1 VKKRRVIAALLLF
14 FVLSKVATAFVGVP
28 LLFAAP
34 VFEAAGTTFATW
46 AALAAGVGATLFS
59 VKLQD
64 DSGNE
69 FLRVRLNPN
78 SPAYVPS
85 GWTGGAHA
93 YDDAVPPGTSGAVT
107 VYGIPYFGTTGF
119 ATAQLAADDG
129 CAKIN
134 QSFGPGTCDSG
145 SPSYSV
151 NGSAGCSVGNPCFT
165 FCQTYQGNQ
174 TCDHVYTPMST
185 SQVCPA
191 GYSVSG
197 AACTLTTPAAVPY
210 PPDSRCGLKFSA
222 GVMSYDSRD
231 PDCASPGGTSPSVG
245 QVNLSS
251 DGKTLNVT
259 NTAGTQRVQ
268 VAVQTDGSVK
278 ITTWTPSSTDPTT
291 TSIQTATVSNPAST
305 PTVTTTQQA
314 TTNSVGT
321 PAFTQTPTPTTSN
334 DKPITFPDDYSRE
347 ATQISVLGKVTAID
361 SKLADIKTQLTTDGH
376 SPDDPVAK
384 TQTDIEGVF
393 FSDTFTALKAWQ
405 LPARSASCPTM
416 TISFLGN
423 SYTMNSHC
431 PILES
436 NRAVLSAVMLVCYT
450 VIALFNFLTPKDYN
464 QFFQKLR
471 ENDLDGFRSKLE
483 VALSKVKGS

>member
-1 VKKRRVIAALLLF
+1 MRKRRVIAALLLF

-28 LLFAAP
+28 LLFAPP
-34 VFEAAGTTFATW
+34 VIEAVGGTFATW
-46 AALAAGVGATLFS
+46 AALAAGVGATLYS
-59 VKLQD
+59 VKLKD

-78 SPAYVPS
+78 SPAEVPVNWS
-85 GWTGGAHA
+85 AGTHA
-93 YDDAVPPGTSGAVT
+93 YDDPVPPGSTGSV
-107 VYGIPYFGTTGF
+107 PSFQSSYFGGPLF
-119 ATAQLAADDG
+119 GTAQQAADYACG
-129 CAKIN
+129 QVNAA
-134 QSFGPGTCDSG
+134 FGPGTCDSG
-145 SPSYSV
+145 LASYSE
-151 NGSAGCSVGNPCFT
+151 SAGGCSSGSPCFT

-174 TCDHVYTPMST
+174 TCGHVHSPIGVGAM
-185 SQVCPA
+185 CPG
-191 GYSVSG
+191 GYSPSG
-197 AACTLTTPAAVPY
+197 ASCVLTTPTAVPY
-210 PPDSRCGLKFSA
+210 PPNNRCGLKFA
-222 GVMSYDSRD
+222 GGVMSYDSRD
-231 PDCASPGGTSPSVG
+231 PDCGSPSGTSPAVG

-251 DGKTLNVT
+251 DGKTLTVT

-291 TSIQTATVSNPAST
+291 TNIQTATVSNPAST

-321 PAFTQTPTPTTSN
+321 PAFTQTPTPSTSN

-347 ATQISVLGKVTAID
+347 ATQVSVLGKVTTID

-416 TISFLGN
+416 TISFLRN

-436 NRAVLSAVMLVCYT
+436 NRAVLSAVMLICYT
-450 VIALFNFLTPKDYN
+450 VIALFIVL
-464 QFFQKLR
+464 
-471 ENDLDGFRSKLE
+471 G
-483 VALSKVKGS
+483 A